1 MKQVL
6 VQTVSSPGCIHCMEF
21 EKFWETIKK
30 DWPDVEM
37 KKIMVTEPEGEELV
51 GKYMIFA
58 SPAIIINGELFS
70 TGGFSKEK
78 FVEKLKELS
87 GK

>member
-1 MKQVL
+1 MAKTL
-6 VQTVSSPGCIHCMEF
+6 VQVISSPGCIHCMEF
-21 EKFWETIKK
+21 EKFWETIKA

-37 KKIMVTEPEGEELV
+37 KNILVTTPEGEEIV

-70 TGGFSKEK
+70 TGGFDKKK
-78 FVEKLKELS
+78 FEAKLKELS
-87 GK
+87 NK